1 MFMES
6 TQDGKDGTFSK
17 GISLNINVYF
27 YRWIIGNLY
36 GLS

>member
-6 TQDGKDGTFSK
+6 IHDGTFWK
-17 GISLNINVYF
+17 GISLNINVCF